1 MLCLQTKNHVIV
13 NVQRRSGSCY
23 LFHIKVH
30 ASRHAVA
37 VKLVVTRNLTLLRN
51 MFLRG
56 FKIFPT
62 HGRCIDACSINTK
75 LSTKSKLVIYDLNS
89 IIILMCMILDIS
101 GRILLWKIG
110 LDIFLNLCCFSD
122 QNTRL
127 IIISHLFVIHA
138 FQPSQHAPNPKQ
150 IYPCFLV
157 APQTFHR
164 TRFCNLF
171 ANHVFQPFLYDPN
184 PEPTANMIINIV
196 RKMNYI

>member
-1 MLCLQTKNHVIV
+1 M
-13 NVQRRSGSCY
+13 SGSCY

-37 VKLVVTRNLTLLRN
+37 VKVVVTRNLTLLRN

-101 GRILLWKIG
+101 GRIMYWKIG
-110 LDIFLNLCCFSD
+110 LDIFCILCKPRLFNRNRFAWHCRSVILTVWHISWYHSSSKTISNLL
-122 QNTRL
+122 T
-127 IIISHLFVIHA
+127 
-138 FQPSQHAPNPKQ
+138 
-150 IYPCFLV
+150 
-157 APQTFHR
+157 
-164 TRFCNLF
+164 
-171 ANHVFQPFLYDPN
+171 NHV
-184 PEPTANMIINIV
+184 MIKCLSGIIWL
-196 RKMNYI
+196 I